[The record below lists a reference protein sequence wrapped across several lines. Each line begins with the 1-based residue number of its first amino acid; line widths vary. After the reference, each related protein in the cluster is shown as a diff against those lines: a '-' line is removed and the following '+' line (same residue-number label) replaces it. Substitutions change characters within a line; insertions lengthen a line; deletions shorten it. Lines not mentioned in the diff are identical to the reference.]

1 LSSDIINKRRLG
13 QKGWNKEM
21 IKNRIAQV
29 MIVFLASMFLIDGVL
44 NPFRATA
51 NEDQAVSADKVVDQ
65 TQADTQSIQGTWK
78 FVSVEY
84 EGQPNPKKIGDTITF
99 MKDRIM
105 FDQSGIDAAKIH
117 DMTFK
122 LDAATKPKE
131 IDMITKMGKKVF
143 SWKGIYELD
152 GNTLKY
158 CIAKPDR
165 PRAKDFATGFRNGRT
180 LSVLE
185 RVQPNDQPK

>member
-1 LSSDIINKRRLG
+1 ME
-13 QKGWNKEM
+13 KEM

-51 NEDQAVSADKVVDQ
+51 NEDQAAPAEKIVDQ

-84 EGQPNPKKIGDTITF
+84 EGKPNPEKIGDTITF
-99 MKDRIM
+99 MKDRII
-105 FDQSGIDAAKIH
+105 FDQSRTDAAKTPEL
-117 DMTFK
+117 TFK
-122 LDAATKPKE
+122 LDATRKPKE
-131 IDMITKMGKKVF
+131 IDMITNIKKKEF
-143 SWKGIYELD
+143 AWRGIYELD
-152 GNTLKY
+152 GNILKY
-158 CIAKPDR
+158 CVSKPDR

-185 RVQPNDQPK
+185 RVQPKDQPK